1 MNRCVNA
8 AEASTR
14 FERLNNDLK
23 RRYLI
28 RNIDTINSVM
38 SRMPGYKGSF
48 GTGYPFY
55 VLDENLEGKLPVINE
70 QIRYNDELVQ
80 EACGLDCWQCEDC
93 LSTRG
98 TWMPDLKMIC
108 KPCPQVKDSIK
119 PRKVINRLPDVD
131 MWMICED
138 GKVEEAKKR
147 LVQVFDSL
155 DMHTSD
161 VDPVKTIKDV
171 DEIVTE
177 LENGKMPKKM
187 LPLDVHV
194 IEYSKFSSLLDE
206 IPFCLFSAM
215 EDGQVPYLPIHPH
228 SLRKTWQHDDTAYNF
243 ALDYLLSIT
252 PFDWE
257 NRLQRKYDLSKMIV
271 GNSFSQDDLKEMLDR
286 VAPDSVKRR
295 MATPQLQKRYE
306 SRVESWKK

>member
-1 MNRCVNA
+1 
-8 AEASTR
+8 
-14 FERLNNDLK
+14 
-23 RRYLI
+23 
-28 RNIDTINSVM
+28 
-38 SRMPGYKGSF
+38 
-48 GTGYPFY
+48 
-55 VLDENLEGKLPVINE
+55 
-70 QIRYNDELVQ
+70 
-80 EACGLDCWQCEDC
+80 
-93 LSTRG
+93 
-98 TWMPDLKMIC
+98 
-108 KPCPQVKDSIK
+108 
-119 PRKVINRLPDVD
+119 
-131 MWMICED
+131 
-138 GKVEEAKKR
+138 
-147 LVQVFDSL
+147 
-155 DMHTSD
+155 
-161 VDPVKTIKDV
+161 
-171 DEIVTE
+171 
-177 LENGKMPKKM
+177 MPKKM

-257 NRLQRKYDLSKMIV
+257 TRLQRKYDLSKMIV

-306 SRVESWKK
+306 SRVGSWKK